1 MSKKKLL
8 LTGAAGFIGSNIL
21 EKLVDKYEIIGVDNL
36 STGSKLNVEPFM
48 KDFEFRLEDL
58 RKYSVCEELTKDVD
72 LVCHQ
77 AALPSVPRSIK
88 NPRAT
93 NENNVTATVNLLK
106 AAKCNGVKRVVYA
119 ASSSAYGDTTVLPK
133 KEKMSPNPLSPYA
146 VSKLAGEYYM
156 KAFAKSFDIDTV
168 SLRYFNVFGPRQS
181 PKSQYAAVVPNF
193 ITAAIN
199 DKEITVH
206 GDGKQS
212 RDFSYIENV
221 VSANI
226 LALENKKDLEG
237 EVINVACGKRY
248 TLVNLLDEIEDL
260 TGKELNVTNVDSRV
274 GDVKHSQADI
284 TKAIKLLKYKPKV
297 DFKKGL
303 KLSYKYYL
311 GG

>member
-8 LTGAAGFIGSNIL
+8 ISGVAGFIGSNIL
-21 EKLVDKYEIIGVDNL
+21 EKLMDEYEIVGVDNM
-36 STGSKLNVEPFM
+36 STGSRANVDPFL
-48 KDFEFRLEDL
+48 KDFELRVEDL
-58 RKYSVCEELTKDVD
+58 RKYSVCDELTRDVD

-106 AAKCNGVKRVVYA
+106 AAKCNGVERVVYA
-119 ASSSAYGDTTVLPK
+119 ASSSAYGDTKVLPK
-133 KEKMSPNPLSPYA
+133 KENMVPNPLSPYA

-156 KAFAKSFDIDTV
+156 KAFAESFDIDTV

-199 DKEITVH
+199 DQKIVVH

-212 RDFSYIENV
+212 RDFSYIDNV
-221 VSANI
+221 VNANI
-226 LALENKKDLEG
+226 LALKSKKDLGG
-237 EVINVACGKRY
+237 EVINIACGERY
-248 TLVNLLDEIEDL
+248 TLLNLLDEIRDL
-260 TGKELNVTNVDSRV
+260 TGKELNVTHIETRA

-284 TKAIKLLKYKPKV
+284 TKAKELLKYKPKV